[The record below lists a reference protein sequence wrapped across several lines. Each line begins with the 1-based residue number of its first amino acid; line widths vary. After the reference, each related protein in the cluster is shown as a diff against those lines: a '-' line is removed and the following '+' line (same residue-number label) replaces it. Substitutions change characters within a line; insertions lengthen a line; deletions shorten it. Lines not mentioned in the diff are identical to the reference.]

1 MRISQENHVLRSI
14 SGDSGVSASRL
25 NFKVSNVNR
34 GSKSKIQ
41 RKVSIRMSIPAH
53 GPAVWRELLL
63 FGFHCLSVFRAGL
76 PDWDES
82 KLVWDSKVPT
92 LTSRNLDTQLD
103 LTSMATLAHLTQ
115 SEVRKLTFPR
125 GIQGCFGSLEKSV
138 HRSLPCLQ
146 GEPRTSTY
154 ILQWTNRYSIASAVP
169 LPPP

>member
-53 GPAVWRELLL
+53 GPAVWRELSL

-76 PDWDES
+76 PDWDKS
-82 KLVWDSKVPT
+82 KLV
-92 LTSRNLDTQLD
+92 
-103 LTSMATLAHLTQ
+103 
-115 SEVRKLTFPR
+115 
-125 GIQGCFGSLEKSV
+125 
-138 HRSLPCLQ
+138 
-146 GEPRTSTY
+146 
-154 ILQWTNRYSIASAVP
+154 
-169 LPPP
+169 